1 MTIRWSFLKTYRSFW
16 ILINRMEYHIPVL
29 LDNCIDG
36 LNIKP
41 DGIYV
46 DVTFGGGGHSREI
59 IKKIDSGLLVGM
71 DQDADAEA
79 NASEF
84 DNKKFKFISSNFRY
98 LKRYLRMKGVDKIDG
113 LLADLGIS
121 SHQIDEP
128 ERGFST
134 RFDAKLDMRM
144 NQGQELTAEI
154 IINTYSRDQLQ
165 RLLGTYGEVRNARTL
180 ADNIIRDRIVAPVRT
195 TGELIS
201 ILKKFV
207 PANKQN
213 KYFAQVFQALR
224 IEVNDEMGALKE
236 MLLQSAD
243 LLKSGGKLV
252 VMSYHSLEDRLVKN
266 FINTGDLEG
275 HEAKDFYGNSKRPFN
290 PLNRKP
296 IKATET
302 EIRVNPRAR
311 SVRLRIAEKI

>member
-1 MTIRWSFLKTYRSFW
+1 
-16 ILINRMEYHIPVL
+16 
-29 LDNCIDG
+29 
-36 LNIKP
+36 
-41 DGIYV
+41 
-46 DVTFGGGGHSREI
+46 
-59 IKKIDSGLLVGM
+59 
-71 DQDADAEA
+71 
-79 NASEF
+79 
-84 DNKKFKFISSNFRY
+84 
-98 LKRYLRMKGVDKIDG
+98 MKGIEKIDG

-134 RFDAKLDMRM
+134 RFDAWLDMRM
-144 NQGQELTAEI
+144 DQGQELTAEK

-180 ADNIIRDRIVAPVRT
+180 AENIIRERIKAPVKT
-195 TGELIS
+195 TGELTG

-236 MLLQSAD
+236 MLVQSAD
-243 LLKSGGKLV
+243 LLKSGGRLV
-252 VMSYHSLEDRLVKN
+252 ILSYHSLEDRLVKN
-266 FINTGDLEG
+266 YINTGDLGGNEV
-275 HEAKDFYGNSKRPFN
+275 KDFYGNSKRPLN

-296 IKATET
+296 IKATEA
-302 EIRVNPRAR
+302 EIRRNPRAR
-311 SVRLRIAEKI
+311 SARLRIAEKI

>member
-1 MTIRWSFLKTYRSFW
+1 
-16 ILINRMEYHIPVL
+16 MEYHIPVL
-29 LDNCIDG
+29 LENCIEG
-36 LNIKP
+36 LDIKSN
-41 DGIYV
+41 GIYV

-59 IKKIDSGLLVGM
+59 IKKIDKGLLVGV
-71 DQDADAEA
+71 DQDADAEV
-79 NASEF
+79 NTSEF
-84 DNKKFKFISSNFRY
+84 DDKKFKFISTNFRY
-98 LKRYLRMKGVDKIDG
+98 LKRYLGMKGIEKIDG

-121 SHQIDEP
+121 SHQIDKP

-134 RFDAKLDMRM
+134 RFDARLDMRM
-144 NQGQELTAEI
+144 DQGQELTAEK

-180 ADNIIRDRIVAPVRT
+180 AENIIRERIKTPVKT
-195 TGELIS
+195 TGELTG

-236 MLLQSAD
+236 MLVQSAD
-243 LLKSGGKLV
+243 LLKSGGRLV
-252 VMSYHSLEDRLVKN
+252 IMSYHSLEDRLVKN
-266 FINTGDLEG
+266 FINTGDLGGNEV
-275 HEAKDFYGNSKRPFN
+275 KDFYGNSKRPLN

-296 IKATET
+296 IKATEA
-302 EIRVNPRAR
+302 EIRRNPRAR
-311 SVRLRIAEKI
+311 SARLRIAEKI